1 MDKNRKVII
10 PKYDLGKMFSD
21 DKSVDYKLGCKYD
34 LQFESEIDYENRVG
48 LKIGTRSPD
57 VTRLQDQR

>member
-21 DKSVDYKLGCKYD
+21 DRSVDYKLGCKYD
-34 LQFESEIDYENRVG
+34 LQFESEIDY
-48 LKIGTRSPD
+48 
-57 VTRLQDQR
+57 